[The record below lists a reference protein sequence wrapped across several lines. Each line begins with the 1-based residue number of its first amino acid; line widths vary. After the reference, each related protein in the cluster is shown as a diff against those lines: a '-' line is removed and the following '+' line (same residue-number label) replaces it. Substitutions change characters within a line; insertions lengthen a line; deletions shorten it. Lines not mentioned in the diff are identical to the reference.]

1 MSEDPLRAFGNTY
14 GIDMRYDFKSDGTVD
29 LLIDESGDIR
39 LVGGT
44 VAELIEVRRQNAIQQ
59 IVLRLLTRKNSLL
72 DENGNA
78 ISFGS
83 ELHSL
88 AGAKN
93 TNLNKLVI
101 RAYVMSCLQDY
112 AWLEMITR
120 IDVEFPTAG
129 VVQITLGIK
138 LIDDSEII
146 EEIITLGG

>member
-1 MSEDPLRAFGNTY
+1 MSQDPLRAFGNTY

-29 LLIDESGDIR
+29 LMIDESGDIR

-59 IVLRLLTRKNSLL
+59 IVLRLLTRKDSLL

-83 ELHSL
+83 ELDGM
-88 AGAKN
+88 AGSKS
-93 TNLNKLVI
+93 TNLNKLVV

-120 IDVEFPTAG
+120 IDVDFPKTG
-129 VVQITLGIK
+129 LVTIILGIK

-146 EEIITLGG
+146 EETIQLGG